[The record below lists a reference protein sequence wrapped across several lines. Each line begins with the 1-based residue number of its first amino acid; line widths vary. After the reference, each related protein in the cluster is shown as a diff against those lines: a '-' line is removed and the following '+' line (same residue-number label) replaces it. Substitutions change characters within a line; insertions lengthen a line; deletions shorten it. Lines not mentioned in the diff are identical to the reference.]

1 MVDVC
6 FEDSGLVERRPE
18 GQLLTLNPAAKRA
31 VAPSGRGKATPAP
44 AADIYDPA
52 EEQRRAVVRGIY
64 ESLVAKRLGMPLAQY
79 KALRD
84 MGLHPDLAA
93 AERGTITQRE
103 FRAFVDKAQRLSI
116 GVGRKQGYVSH
127 TGKQPT
133 PAGAAIAYARY
144 GADPAVVQRLAK
156 GHARALELAKEK
168 NAAALAKN
176 RDLYEIMLMLARK
189 EQAPR
194 VVEEIVGGKLVS
206 FQQPG
211 GKVTRRTN
219 GRSWEERGMAPGAF
233 EFPAR
238 MRPLLE
244 EARKLGMEKGQAL
257 RQLAQVHK
265 ESAKEPLFDLLA
277 NIEIAFRGVSARAL
291 DLLGLDALD
300 DAGLPTAETR
310 RALTFLRKTYEDIA
324 SEVQRGRPIR
334 NPIKQRTRHITRV
347 YVEDQ
352 RAPGGKYA
360 WRDAKTSRRETTD
373 IVLYA
378 TSPAKDPQGVGFF
391 SITFP
396 PGRRDVV
403 RALQEARG
411 WEFDPTVSG
420 TKFETGIAT
429 EAPKI
434 HKVLPFRGGGAGA
447 KRGVGGQFGK
457 GLYTVGGPRVPK
469 KKDPPL
475 FERKADAEE
484 YARVLDLKAV
494 SFLVPQTHEIVQLSN
509 GYYEVRGPM
518 AEGEIARRVERNKAR
533 DERGARPSEYENED
547 LLFETE
553 GEAQKM
559 AESLDYREARSGVL
573 PIAGYRTKRGLTG
586 EKAIEAYR
594 NALVRLDENKVFY
607 ELHASAKAME
617 KPTASVKRHTWE
629 LGTKEEQAA
638 AKKKRAAEVQDRINV
653 LVREQGLTFGD
664 AVVRAEQEIPQYR
677 GKFVVRPD
685 ATTSARQKRLAERS
699 PERLVSTAVARGED
713 VDVLIPL
720 VAEAEERGRKKL
732 VNLIA
737 KSYEDEAT
745 KNATKAAAKELG
757 AVGVAKVLSAPRD
770 ETSMKARMPGG
781 FVQSARMFGA
791 QRRVGFK
798 KQASDLDVLLAALYP
813 KGDVPPTLLPKYDR
827 DYLRDLD
834 EEALTKLAKSR
845 LGLSDADIRKVLTSV
860 ERSVLSKIVAEQA
873 PASGVELIERGGFNV
888 EVPKAERRKA
898 EAIERARRPAPKP
911 MRQEAPREAA
921 QKASVEERKAQ
932 IRAQMAEIKANEAAR
947 EAQAKAAREEQDRK
961 AARKKQARKKQA
973 RKANGALST
982 GLRVAKSGGALAYR
996 YGKQAYSAART
1007 WVLSPAGQRFVGEV
1021 ASIAVALFGARAV
1034 SSGKLTREQAT
1045 LVQRELER
1053 TTGRTADPA
1062 RVAVA
1067 LQIAGE

>member
-31 VAPSGRGKATPAP
+31 VAPSGRGKATPTP

-144 GADPAVVQRLAK
+144 GADPTVVQRLAK

-168 NAAALAKN
+168 NASALAKN
-176 RDLYEIMLMLARK
+176 RELYEIMLMLARK
-189 EQAPR
+189 EQTPR

-244 EARKLGMEKGQAL
+244 EARKLGIEKGQAL

-347 YVEDQ
+347 YVEEQ

-434 HKVLPFRGGGAGA
+434 HEVLRYQGGGAGA

-494 SFLVPQTHEIVQLSN
+494 SFLVPQTHKIVQLSN

-518 AEGEIARRVERNKAR
+518 AEGEIARRVERNAAR

-586 EKAIEAYR
+586 EKAVEAYR
-594 NALVRLDENKVFY
+594 NALARLDDNKVFY
-607 ELHASAKAME
+607 ERHASAKAME
-617 KPTASVKRHTWE
+617 KPTA
-629 LGTKEEQAA
+629 AM
-638 AKKKRAAEVQDRINV
+638 
-653 LVREQGLTFGD
+653 
-664 AVVRAEQEIPQYR
+664 
-677 GKFVVRPD
+677 
-685 ATTSARQKRLAERS
+685 QKRLSERS

-720 VAEAEERGRKKL
+720 AEKAEARGRTKL
-732 VNLIA
+732 VNLLS
-737 KSYEDEAT
+737 KSYEEEAAA
-745 KNATKAAAKELG
+745 KATKAAAKKLG
-757 AVGVAKVLSAPRD
+757 PLGVAKVLNAPR
-770 ETSMKARMPGG
+770 EEISVRARRPGK
-781 FVQSARMFGA
+781 FEQSKRTYGKDFRGS
-791 QRRVGFK
+791 FPSTP
-798 KQASDLDVLLAALYP
+798 SDRDVLLKALYP

-845 LGLSDADIRKVLTSV
+845 LGLSDKEIEKVLTYE
-860 ERSVLSKIVAEQA
+860 ERRVFSKIVAEQA
-873 PASGVELIERGGFNV
+873 PLSGVELIERGGFNV

-911 MRQEAPREAA
+911 MRQEALREAA
-921 QKASVEERKAQ
+921 QEASVEERKAK

-947 EAQAKAAREEQDRK
+947 EAQAKAAREEQDRE
-961 AARKKQARKKQA
+961 AARKKQASKKQA

-982 GLRVAKSGGALAYR
+982 GLRVAKSGGALASR
-996 YGKQAYSAART
+996 YGKKAYAVART
-1007 WVLSPAGQRFVGEV
+1007 WVRSPAGKAFAGEV
-1021 ASIAVALFGARAV
+1021 AGIAVTLFGERAV
-1034 SSGKLTREQAT
+1034 SSGKLTREQAA
-1045 LVQRELER
+1045 LVQRELKR
-1053 TTGRTADPA
+1053 TTGLTADPA